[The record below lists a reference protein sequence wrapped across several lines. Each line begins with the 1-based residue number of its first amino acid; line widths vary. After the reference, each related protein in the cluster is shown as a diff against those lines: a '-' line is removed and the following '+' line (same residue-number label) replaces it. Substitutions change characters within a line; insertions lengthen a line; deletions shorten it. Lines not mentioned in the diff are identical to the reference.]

1 MEIIRKVFCGDSYE
15 GLYQLVKSDEY
26 EWIYVN
32 GTTGEQI
39 NPDEFDYPILNV
51 EYGRGG
57 KVRPGSVYL
66 LNTHFLLEP
75 QDLEDGNSL
84 GG

>member
-1 MEIIRKVFCGDSYE
+1 MEIIRKVFCETSYE
-15 GLYQLVKSDEY
+15 GLYKLVKSDEY

-57 KVRPGSVYL
+57 KVRPGSVYF
-66 LNTHFLLEP
+66 T
-75 QDLEDGNSL
+75 
-84 GG
+84 